1 MHRTQRG
8 MTLLEI
14 VMATSIFALIV
25 SLCFSVSIF
34 SARSFNE
41 SISFSYLQTKGE
53 RALKNMTEEVCDAY
67 ALDPTFV
74 IEDGSY
80 FYGAQINYRVPIT
93 YGQPNLVKPGAS
105 YHVVSPAGLPV
116 FSESVAN
123 PTMPGDFY
131 LTLDFGWR
139 DDRFSVQNSDT
150 NTSVPLQGPGLR
162 TSGAPSDVTIVNSLT
177 PNGHMSFRFVKNRN
191 ADMGINGIYDEA
203 AQGVDIDNDGLL
215 TSRYVVGYLERCIWL
230 DNDRNAATGQ
240 LGDESL
246 MSSSRMALADSNVL
260 LPIGG
265 TATGDPENM
274 KTTRLFVKSGSRV
287 DVTIWL
293 ASLGESRIPRVVK
306 CSTSV
311 FLRNN

>member
-1 MHRTQRG
+1 MHYQQRG

-14 VMATSIFALIV
+14 VVSATIFALVI

-53 RALKNMTEEVCDAY
+53 RALKTMSEDVADAY
-67 ALDPTFV
+67 ALDPVTV
-74 IEDGSY
+74 NEDGNA

-105 YHVVSPAGLPV
+105 YHLVNPNGLPV
-116 FSESVAN
+116 FSQSVAN

-131 LTLDFGWR
+131 LMLDFGWR
-139 DDRFSVQNSDT
+139 DDRFSVVNQDT
-150 NTSVPLQGPGLR
+150 SASVPLQGPGLK
-162 TSGAPSDVTIVNSLT
+162 TTGAPAEVLIANGFT

-191 ADMGINGIYDEA
+191 AELGIDGIYSESVH
-203 AQGVDIDNDGLL
+203 GVDIDNDGAL
-215 TSRYVVGYLERCIWL
+215 TSRYAVGYLERCIWL
-230 DNDRNAATGQ
+230 DNDRNIASGQ
-240 LGDESL
+240 LGDETL
-246 MSSSRMALADSNVL
+246 MQSSRMALADSNVL
-260 LPIGG
+260 LPING
-265 TATGDPENM
+265 TATGDQDSL
-274 KTTRLFVKSGSRV
+274 KTTRLFSKSGSRV
-287 DVTIWL
+287 DITLWL
-293 ASLGESRIPRVVK
+293 VSVGELQVPRVVK